1 MQYKVPFVNYPD
13 HYRSMEKELDIAIKE
28 VLSRGDLILREQLSE
43 FEEKMAAFI
52 GRKHAIGVSSGT
64 DALILSLKAAG
75 IGAGDEVI
83 TVAHTFVATLAS
95 IIHCGATPVLVDV
108 ADDYNMNV
116 NLLESAITPK
126 TRAVI
131 PVHLNGRVCDMPRI
145 MAICKKHN
153 LIVIEDS
160 AQALGAKIDGKRSGT
175 FGLSACFSFYPAKML
190 GSAGDGGLVAT
201 DSDDIATRVRLL
213 RSHGVDRVTGDIW
226 CYGFTNRLDNLQAA
240 ILNVKIRYLNTW
252 IERRRELAALY
263 EQGLSSLSRV
273 KAPPPPEPD
282 NRYFDVYQNYVI
294 RTTER
299 DKLVNHLRE
308 RGVET
313 LISWPIP
320 NHKHPA
326 LGLNHFNLPET
337 EAISKEVV
345 SLPMYPEL
353 SNEQAEIVIEA
364 VSSFYAKSFIPTV
377 P

>member
-1 MQYKVPFVNYPD
+1 MQYKVPFVNYSD
-13 HYRSMEKELDIAIKE
+13 HYHSIEKELDLAIKE
-28 VLSRGDLILREQLSE
+28 VLSHGDLILREQLGK
-43 FEEKMAAFI
+43 FEENMANFI
-52 GRKHAIGVSSGT
+52 GTKHTIGVSSGT

-75 IGAGDEVI
+75 IGTGDELI

-95 IIHCGATPVLVDV
+95 IIHCGATPVLIDV
-108 ADDYNMNV
+108 ADDYNMDV

-131 PVHLNGRVCDMPRI
+131 PVHLNGRVCDMPKI
-145 MAICKKHN
+145 MAICKKHD
-153 LIVIEDS
+153 LIVIEDD
-160 AQALGAKIDGKRSGT
+160 AQALGAKVGGKRSGT

-201 DSDDIATRVRLL
+201 DSDEIATRVRLL
-213 RSHGVDRVTGDIW
+213 RSHGTDRATGDIL

-240 ILNVKIRYLNTW
+240 ILDVKIKYLNRW

-263 EQGLSSLSRV
+263 EKGLSALSQI
-273 KAPPPPEPD
+273 KTPPPPEPD
-282 NRYFDVYQNYVI
+282 SRYFDVYQNYVI
-294 RTTER
+294 RTAER

-313 LISWPIP
+313 LISWQIP

-326 LGLNHFNLPET
+326 LGLNHFNLPKT
-337 EAISKEVV
+337 EAISREVI

-353 SNEQAEIVIEA
+353 SNEQVEFVIES
-364 VSSFYAKSFIPTV
+364 VHSFYAT
-377 P
+377 